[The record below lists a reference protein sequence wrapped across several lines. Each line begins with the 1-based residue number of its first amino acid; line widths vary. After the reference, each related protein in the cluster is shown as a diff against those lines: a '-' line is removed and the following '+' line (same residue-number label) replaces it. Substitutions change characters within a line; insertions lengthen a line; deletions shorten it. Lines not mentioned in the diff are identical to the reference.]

1 MRLNTLFK
9 RFFAAP
15 PEAHVCDLEVHVV
28 EWPFVFAPVYS
39 PKELFHGISGF
50 RFVKGDFGAF
60 RLIPVS
66 TSAPHLF
73 LVAPDLLRK
82 NFEIKRIL
90 GLASRLLAGD
100 DLASVN
106 SSRSRPFISDAKPQP

>member
-1 MRLNTLFK
+1 MRGGAHPARVDAVDKNP
-9 RFFAAP
+9 AAL
-15 PEAHVCDLEVHVV
+15 EA
-28 EWPFVFAPVYS
+28 
-39 PKELFHGISGF
+39 
-50 RFVKGDFGAF
+50 RGDFGAF

-106 SSRSRPFISDAKPQP
+106 SSRSRPFISDVKPQPCLEIGVTSGGIVLAVLFV